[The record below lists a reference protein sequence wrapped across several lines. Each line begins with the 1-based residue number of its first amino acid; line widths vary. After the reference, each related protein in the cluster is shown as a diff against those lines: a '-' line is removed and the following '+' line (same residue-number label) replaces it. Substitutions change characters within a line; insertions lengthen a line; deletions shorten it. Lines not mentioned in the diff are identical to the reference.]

1 MSVVSNAGEVIKV
14 DDEANVAD
22 PVPMTEVSTCNDAL
36 VISIHKFSADE
47 TVYLLK
53 GMISA

>member
-36 VISIHKFSADE
+36 VISIHKFSTDE